1 MKLIDKEKIDEF
13 WAWFAQVSD
22 PLIAGIERPGLMS
35 RLDDRLRELHPALR
49 WEITP
54 GLIAARQFTISP
66 NMDRE
71 LRDTAQQ
78 IVSSAPVL
86 AHWEFYAARMPKE
99 WNYKLLIENHDSHP
113 LELDASDWTFVL
125 LSDRDDKYQV
135 LLNGSNLPR
144 LTATQRWQAAADILC
159 NVAGEESVMETV
171 SDFELVYD
179 LPPFVALRARSIL
192 TLRLVFARLRRCETC
207 S

>member
-1 MKLIDKEKIDEF
+1 MKQIDKAQIEEF

-35 RLDDRLRELHPALR
+35 RLDDRLRKLHPALR
-49 WEITP
+49 WEITA

-78 IVSSAPVL
+78 IISSAPVIE
-86 AHWEFYAARMPKE
+86 HWEFYAARMPKE
-99 WNYKLLIENHDSHP
+99 WIYKLQIENPGSHP

-125 LSDRDDKYQV
+125 LNDRDDKYKI
-135 LLNGSNLPR
+135 LLNGSNLPG
-144 LTATQRWQAAADILC
+144 LTRKQRWQAAADILC

-171 SDFELVYD
+171 SDFELVYH

-192 TLRLVFARLRRCETC
+192 TLRLMFARLRRCETC